1 MRHAV
6 LFGMQDFTD
15 NKPRKSRAP
24 YRRHGKHK
32 SANTLNPLDPEIQK
46 ALEELPAWMQ
56 RHAHRANLH

>member
-1 MRHAV
+1 
-6 LFGMQDFTD
+6 MQDFTD

-32 SANTLNPLDPEIQK
+32 SANTLNLLDPEIQK